1 MQEISAYELIKE
13 KLHAIPNQ
21 RHKGS
26 LFEKIS
32 KQFLQEHDSAN
43 EYESIDLWYDWKLR
57 GKERDK
63 GIDIVIQ
70 TTSKE
75 YIAVQCKFHQNSISY
90 NDISPFLT
98 QLLSGVGEVKFKKGI
113 IISTSNLTSEAIKA
127 IEQIRSTGMGI
138 DIDEITEE
146 DFIYSRIDW
155 EKFDPTKTEDEIP
168 LCDKKRPHPH
178 QTEAIE
184 KTKKYFSDPKN
195 ARGKLIMA
203 CGTGKTYTSL
213 KIMEALDPKITLFLA
228 PSIALLSQTFREYA
242 QEKSEPFYASIVC
255 SDDKT
260 GQSKKNKSK
269 NEDNDDI
276 KFSELPIKAST
287 RLEDILSTYEKAQ
300 KENKRFIIFSTYQSA
315 LRIKEAQEA
324 GLNGIDLI
332 ICDEAHRTVG
342 AMYSTNERDDK
353 NAFMLCHSDENI
365 KATKRLYMTATP
377 KVYSESSKAK
387 AKEKDNVIYS
397 MDDADIFGEEIYTLN
412 FERAIA
418 LDLLTDYKVI
428 ILAVRSENLSG
439 VTNSVNKKISQLE
452 AKGTKLDKKLI
463 NNEFVCKIVGTH
475 KGLAKQDVIALD
487 DENQE
492 DNDLK
497 NKADTFVSQ
506 RAISFCKSIQT
517 SKNIKD
523 SFETIMEC
531 YDEELKKKS
540 FKNLQIN
547 IDHVDGTMNCK
558 ERLDKLENLNQFEP
572 NICKVLSNARC
583 LSEGVDVP
591 ALDSVIF
598 FDGRSAMVDIIQAVG
613 RVMRKAKNKK
623 RGYIILPIA
632 LRESEIKNLDEAVK
646 NTNFQNIWKV
656 LKALRSHDPSLVDEA
671 TFKEKIKIFGSD
683 DASNPDDE
691 GELEKDKTEQSPND
705 PKEAQKT
712 LFDAIF
718 LKDLANAVYNVMP
731 TKLGDRNYWENFA
744 KKTGNIARTLNNR
757 LKELF
762 GKNPEI
768 FDNFLTSLRGNIH
781 QGIKEEEALDMII
794 SHIITKPIFDA
805 IFGDNIQNP
814 IAKALD
820 KMVLKLSDL
829 GLEGETK
836 DLKNLYESVKT
847 EAARAKSQKSQQE
860 LIKNLYNTFFKE
872 AFRKQSEKLGIVYTP
887 IEVVDFILRATNGI
901 LKKHFNTD
909 FNDKNITIFD
919 PFTGTGSFIARLLSK
934 ENDLISDE
942 ALKEKFQKGLFAFD
956 IVLLSYYI
964 ALINITQAA
973 QNRDSSLKNFKNIA
987 LTDSLDYL
995 EEKSDKGVFPLF
1007 EDLKENQEIKTTLAN
1022 QKIQVIIG
1030 NPPYSAGTKSE
1041 NDNNQNL
1048 THPKLEKRVYETYG
1062 KNSTA
1067 KVGKTTRDTLIHS
1080 IRMASDLLKDK
1091 GVLGFV
1097 VNGSFIDSK
1106 SADGFRKCVAK
1117 EFSRLYALNLRGNAR
1132 TSGEERKK
1140 QGDGIFDSGSR
1151 ATVAIIFF
1159 VKDESVQNSAIH
1171 YYEVEDYLKR
1181 EAKLNFLAGFENLES
1196 VPFKEIT
1203 PNDKGDWINQRNDD
1217 FEKLIPLKRDKQ
1229 LKIFDTIF
1237 DLNSMG
1243 VASGRDPWVYNFSQ
1257 KRLMQSV
1264 QNCIDTYNADLKRFN
1279 ERFRE
1284 AFKQRTAKDKG
1295 IKPADRYKHLS
1306 DREITTDKTK
1316 IAWTDGLK
1324 NKLIRNENLPES
1336 GMECVRLALYR
1347 PFNQQWLYWDK
1358 DLIHR
1363 QSRFSKIFP
1372 DKSAR
1377 NVVIN
1382 TGVGNGKD
1390 FSALVSDFIS
1400 DYSLISPNQAYPLYY
1415 YDDLGNR
1422 YNAISGY
1429 ALNLFRRHY
1438 QDNAITEEE
1447 IFYYIYAIFHH
1458 KGYLEKYK
1466 NSLAKEAPR
1475 IALSEDFKELSV
1487 LGKELAELHLN
1498 YESGEMHTS
1507 VECNLLENAGME
1519 GYYDVVKMTKKGDR
1533 IIYND
1538 HITITQIPK
1547 KAFDYVVNGKSAIDW
1562 VIERYS
1568 ITTDKDSLIE
1578 NNPND
1583 YAGGKYVFE
1592 LLCKVI
1598 TLSVKS
1604 VDLIEKISEK
1614 RFE

>member
-1 MQEISAYELIKE
+1 
-13 KLHAIPNQ
+13 
-21 RHKGS
+21 
-26 LFEKIS
+26 
-32 KQFLQEHDSAN
+32 
-43 EYESIDLWYDWKLR
+43 
-57 GKERDK
+57 
-63 GIDIVIQ
+63 
-70 TTSKE
+70 
-75 YIAVQCKFHQNSISY
+75 
-90 NDISPFLT
+90 
-98 QLLSGVGEVKFKKGI
+98 
-113 IISTSNLTSEAIKA
+113 
-127 IEQIRSTGMGI
+127 
-138 DIDEITEE
+138 
-146 DFIYSRIDW
+146 
-155 EKFDPTKTEDEIP
+155 
-168 LCDKKRPHPH
+168 
-178 QTEAIE
+178 
-184 KTKKYFSDPKN
+184 
-195 ARGKLIMA
+195 MA

-242 QEKSEPFYASIVC
+242 QEKSDPFYASIVC
-255 SDDKT
+255 SDDKV
-260 GQSKKNKSK
+260 GKSK

-287 RLEDILSTYEKAQ
+287 RLEDILSVYEKAQ

-324 GLNGIDLI
+324 GLGEIDLI

-353 NAFMLCHSDENI
+353 NTFTLCHSDGNI
-365 KATKRLYMTATP
+365 KAKKRLYMTATP

-387 AKEKDNVIYS
+387 AKESDNIIYS
-397 MDDADIFGEEIYTLN
+397 MDDAQTFGEEIYTLN

-487 DENQE
+487 DENKE

-540 FKNLQIN
+540 FKNLQIE

-558 ERLDKLENLNQFEP
+558 ERLEKLEELNKFEP
-572 NICKVLSNARC
+572 NTCKVLSNARC

-613 RVMRKAKNKK
+613 RVMRKAKRKK

-632 LRESEIKNLDEAVK
+632 LEESEIKNLDEAVK

-656 LKALRSHDPSLVDEA
+656 LKALRSHDSSLVDEA
-671 TFKEKIKIFGSD
+671 TFKEKIKIFGSND
-683 DASNPDDE
+683 ESNPDDE
-691 GELEKDKTEQSPND
+691 EELQKDKTQHQND
-705 PKEAQKT
+705 PKQAQKT
-712 LFDAIF
+712 LFDAI
-718 LKDLANAVYNVMP
+718 LLQDLANAVYNIMP

-781 QGIKEEEALDMII
+781 QSIKEEEALDMIT

-805 IFGDNIQNP
+805 LFGDNIQNP

-820 KMVLKLSDL
+820 KMVQKLATL

-847 EAARAKSQKSQQE
+847 EATHAKSQKSQQE

-909 FNDKNITIFD
+909 FNDQSITIFD

-934 ENDLISDE
+934 ENELISDE
-942 ALKEKFQKGLFAFD
+942 ALKEKFQKNLFAFD

-995 EEKSDKGVFPLF
+995 EEKNDKGVFSLF
-1007 EDLKENQEIKTTLAN
+1007 YDLKENKDIKDTLAGQN
-1022 QKIQVIIG
+1022 IRVIIG
-1030 NPPYSAGTKSE
+1030 NPPYSSGAKSE

-1048 THPKLEKRVYETYG
+1048 SHPKLEKWVTETYG

-1067 KVGKTTRDTLIHS
+1067 KVGKPHETRS
-1080 IRMASDLLKDK
+1080 
-1091 GVLGFV
+1091 
-1097 VNGSFIDSK
+1097 
-1106 SADGFRKCVAK
+1106 
-1117 EFSRLYALNLRGNAR
+1117 
-1132 TSGEERKK
+1132 
-1140 QGDGIFDSGSR
+1140 
-1151 ATVAIIFF
+1151 
-1159 VKDESVQNSAIH
+1159 
-1171 YYEVEDYLKR
+1171 
-1181 EAKLNFLAGFENLES
+1181 
-1196 VPFKEIT
+1196 
-1203 PNDKGDWINQRNDD
+1203 
-1217 FEKLIPLKRDKQ
+1217 
-1229 LKIFDTIF
+1229 
-1237 DLNSMG
+1237 
-1243 VASGRDPWVYNFSQ
+1243 FSQ
-1257 KRLMQSV
+1257 
-1264 QNCIDTYNADLKRFN
+1264 Y
-1279 ERFRE
+1279 
-1284 AFKQRTAKDKG
+1284 
-1295 IKPADRYKHLS
+1295 
-1306 DREITTDKTK
+1306 
-1316 IAWTDGLK
+1316 AW
-1324 NKLIRNENLPES
+1324 R
-1336 GMECVRLALYR
+1336 
-1347 PFNQQWLYWDK
+1347 
-1358 DLIHR
+1358 
-1363 QSRFSKIFP
+1363 
-1372 DKSAR
+1372 
-1377 NVVIN
+1377 
-1382 TGVGNGKD
+1382 
-1390 FSALVSDFIS
+1390 
-1400 DYSLISPNQAYPLYY
+1400 
-1415 YDDLGNR
+1415 
-1422 YNAISGY
+1422 
-1429 ALNLFRRHY
+1429 
-1438 QDNAITEEE
+1438 
-1447 IFYYIYAIFHH
+1447 AIF
-1458 KGYLEKYK
+1458 
-1466 NSLAKEAPR
+1466 
-1475 IALSEDFKELSV
+1475 
-1487 LGKELAELHLN
+1487 
-1498 YESGEMHTS
+1498 
-1507 VECNLLENAGME
+1507 
-1519 GYYDVVKMTKKGDR
+1519 
-1533 IIYND
+1533 
-1538 HITITQIPK
+1538 
-1547 KAFDYVVNGKSAIDW
+1547 
-1562 VIERYS
+1562 
-1568 ITTDKDSLIE
+1568 
-1578 NNPND
+1578 
-1583 YAGGKYVFE
+1583 
-1592 LLCKVI
+1592 
-1598 TLSVKS
+1598 
-1604 VDLIEKISEK
+1604 
-1614 RFE
+1614 

>member
-1 MQEISAYELIKE
+1 
-13 KLHAIPNQ
+13 
-21 RHKGS
+21 
-26 LFEKIS
+26 
-32 KQFLQEHDSAN
+32 
-43 EYESIDLWYDWKLR
+43 
-57 GKERDK
+57 
-63 GIDIVIQ
+63 
-70 TTSKE
+70 
-75 YIAVQCKFHQNSISY
+75 
-90 NDISPFLT
+90 
-98 QLLSGVGEVKFKKGI
+98 
-113 IISTSNLTSEAIKA
+113 
-127 IEQIRSTGMGI
+127 
-138 DIDEITEE
+138 
-146 DFIYSRIDW
+146 
-155 EKFDPTKTEDEIP
+155 
-168 LCDKKRPHPH
+168 
-178 QTEAIE
+178 
-184 KTKKYFSDPKN
+184 
-195 ARGKLIMA
+195 
-203 CGTGKTYTSL
+203 
-213 KIMEALDPKITLFLA
+213 
-228 PSIALLSQTFREYA
+228 
-242 QEKSEPFYASIVC
+242 
-255 SDDKT
+255 
-260 GQSKKNKSK
+260 
-269 NEDNDDI
+269 
-276 KFSELPIKAST
+276 
-287 RLEDILSTYEKAQ
+287 
-300 KENKRFIIFSTYQSA
+300 
-315 LRIKEAQEA
+315 
-324 GLNGIDLI
+324 
-332 ICDEAHRTVG
+332 
-342 AMYSTNERDDK
+342 
-353 NAFMLCHSDENI
+353 
-365 KATKRLYMTATP
+365 MTATP

-387 AKEKDNVIYS
+387 AKESDNIIYS
-397 MDDADIFGEEIYTLN
+397 MDDAEVFGEEIYTLN

-475 KGLAKQDVIALD
+475 KGLAQQDLIALD
-487 DENQE
+487 DENKK

-497 NKADTFVSQ
+497 SQKDTFVSQ

-517 SKNIKD
+517 SKNINN
-523 SFETIMEC
+523 SFKTIMEC

-540 FKNLQIN
+540 FKNLEIS
-547 IDHVDGTMNCK
+547 IDHIDGTMNCK
-558 ERLDKLENLNQFEP
+558 ERLEKLENLNQFEP
-572 NICKVLSNARC
+572 NTCKVLSNARC

-598 FDGRSAMVDIIQAVG
+598 FDGKSAMVDIIQAVG

-632 LRESEIKNLDEAVK
+632 LAESEIKNLDEAVK

-656 LKALRSHDPSLVDEA
+656 LKALRSHDSSLVDEA
-671 TFKEKIKIFGSD
+671 TFKEKIKIFGSND
-683 DASNPDDE
+683 ESNTDDDE
-691 GELEKDKTEQSPND
+691 ELKKDKTEQAQND

-712 LFDAIF
+712 LFDAI
-718 LKDLANAVYNVMP
+718 LLQDLANAVYNVMP

-762 GKNPEI
+762 GKNHEI
-768 FDNFLTSLRGNIH
+768 FDNFLTSLRDNIH
-781 QGIKEEEALDMII
+781 QGIKNEEALDMLV

-805 IFGDNIQNP
+805 LFGDNIKNP

-847 EAARAKSQKSQQE
+847 EAVHAKSPKSQQE

-934 ENDLISDE
+934 ENALISDE
-942 ALKEKFQKGLFAFD
+942 ALKEKFQKNLFAFD

-995 EEKSDKGVFPLF
+995 EEKSVKGVFPFF
-1007 EDLKENQEIKTTLAN
+1007 EDLKENQEIKTTLAD

-1030 NPPYSAGTKSE
+1030 NPPYSSGAKSE

-1048 THPKLEKRVYETYG
+1048 SHPKLEKLVYEKYG

-1067 KVGKTTRDTLIHS
+1067 KAGVTTRDTLIQS
-1080 IRMASDLLKDK
+1080 IRMASDLLNDK

-1097 VNGSFIDSK
+1097 VNGSFIDNK
-1106 SADGFRKCVAK
+1106 SSDGFRKCVAQ
-1117 EFSRLYALNLRGNAR
+1117 EFSHLYVLNLRGNQR
-1132 TSGEERKK
+1132 TSGEVSRKEGGK
-1140 QGDGIFDSGSR
+1140 IFDSGSR

-1159 VKDESVQNSAIH
+1159 VKDESAPNNTIF
-1171 YYEVEDYLKR
+1171 YYEVDDYLKR
-1181 EAKLNFLAGFENLES
+1181 EAKLNLLANFENLDF

-1217 FEKLIPLKRDKQ
+1217 FGKLIPLKRDKK
-1229 LKIFDTIF
+1229 LKNDSIF
-1237 DLNSMG
+1237 DLNSNG
-1243 VASGRDPWVYNFSQ
+1243 VVSGRDPWVYNFSPNAL
-1257 KRLMQSV
+1257 KQSV

-1284 AFKQRTAKDKG
+1284 AFKQRTKGVKSDKL
-1295 IKPADRYKHLS
+1295 YKHLN

-1316 IAWTDGLK
+1316 IAWTRSLK
-1324 NKLIRNENLPES
+1324 QGFIKNTNLPTSSE
-1336 GMECVRLALYR
+1336 ERVRLALYR
-1347 PFNQQWLYWDK
+1347 PFNKQWLYFDK
-1358 DLIHR
+1358 NLNEE
-1363 QSRFSKIFP
+1363 QCQFSKIFP
-1372 DKSAR
+1372 DKSAN

-1382 TGVGNGKD
+1382 TSSMASRN
-1390 FSALVSDFIS
+1390 FSC
-1400 DYSLISPNQAYPLYY
+1400 LIANEITDVQTMANTQAYPLYY

-1438 QDNAITEEE
+1438 KDNAITEEE

-1466 NSLAKEAPR
+1466 NSLTKEVPR
-1475 IALSEDFKELSV
+1475 IALSEDFKELST

-1498 YESGEMHTS
+1498 YESGEMHAS
-1507 VECNLLENAGME
+1507 VQYNLLENAKIE
-1519 GYYDVVKMTKKGDR
+1519 GYYDVVKMTKKGDC
-1533 IIYND
+1533 ILYNH
-1538 HITITQIPK
+1538 HITITKIPQ

-1562 VIERYS
+1562 VIERYQK
-1568 ITTDKDSLIE
+1568 TKDKDSLIE

-1592 LLCKVI
+1592 LLCRVI
-1598 TLSVKS
+1598 KLSEKS
-1604 VDLIEKISEK
+1604 VDLIEKISKK

>member
-1 MQEISAYELIKE
+1 MQEISAYELIKQ
-13 KLHAIPNQ
+13 KLHAIPNL

-98 QLLSGVGEVKFKKGI
+98 QLQSGVGEVRFKKGI

-155 EKFDPTKTEDEIP
+155 EKFDPTKIEDEIP
-168 LCDKKRPHPH
+168 LCDKKRPRPH
-178 QTEAIE
+178 QTEAINA
-184 KTKKYFSDPKN
+184 TKEYFSDPKN

-213 KIMEALDPKITLFLA
+213 KIMEILEPKITLFLA

-260 GQSKKNKSK
+260 GQSK

-276 KFSELPIKAST
+276 KFSELPLKPST
-287 RLEDILSTYEKAQ
+287 RLEDILSVYEKAQ

-342 AMYSTNERDDK
+342 AMYSSNEMDDK
-353 NAFMLCHSDENI
+353 NAFTLCHSDENI

-387 AKEKDNVIYS
+387 AKESDNVIYS
-397 MDDADIFGEEIYTLN
+397 MDDAEVFGEEIYTLN

-428 ILAVRSENLSG
+428 ILAVRKENLSG
-439 VTNSVNKKISQLE
+439 VTNSVNKKISQLKAE
-452 AKGTKLDKKLI
+452 GTKLDKKLI

-475 KGLAKQDVIALD
+475 KGLAKQDLIVLD
-487 DENQE
+487 EENKE
-492 DNDLK
+492 DHNLQHQY
-497 NKADTFVSQ
+497 DTAPSQ

-540 FKNLQIN
+540 FKNLQIT

-558 ERLDKLENLNQFEP
+558 ERLEKLENLNQFQP
-572 NICKVLSNARC
+572 NTCKVLSNARC

-598 FDGRSAMVDIIQAVG
+598 FDGKSAMVDIIQAVG

-632 LRESEIKNLDEAVK
+632 LEESEIKNLDEAVN
-646 NTNFQNIWKV
+646 NTNFKNIWKV
-656 LKALRSHDPSLVDEA
+656 IKALRSHDSSLVDEA

-683 DASNPDDE
+683 DGKKQNDE
-691 GELEKDKTEQSPND
+691 
-705 PKEAQKT
+705 KT
-712 LFDAIF
+712 LFDAI
-718 LKDLANAVYNVMP
+718 LLQDLANAVYNVMP
-731 TKLGDRNYWENFA
+731 TKLGDRNYWENFT
-744 KKTGNIARTLNNR
+744 KKTGNIARTLNER
-757 LKELF
+757 LKNIFE
-762 GKNPEI
+762 KNPE
-768 FDNFLTSLRGNIH
+768 FFHGFLTSLRENIH
-781 QGIKEEEALDMII
+781 QNIKEEEALDMIT

-805 IFGDNIQNP
+805 LFGDSIKNP

-820 KMVLKLSDL
+820 KMVLKLSSL

-872 AFRKQSEKLGIVYTP
+872 AFKKQSEKLGIVYTP

-909 FNDKNITIFD
+909 FNDQSITIFD

-934 ENDLISDE
+934 ENALISDE
-942 ALKEKFQKGLFAFD
+942 ALKEKFQKNLFAFD

-987 LTDSLDYL
+987 FTDSLDIY
-995 EEKSDKGVFPLF
+995 EEKNDKGVFSLF
-1007 EDLKENQEIKTTLAN
+1007 EDLKENKDIKDTLTGQN
-1022 QKIQVIIG
+1022 IRVIIG
-1030 NPPYSAGTKSE
+1030 NPPYSSRAKSE

-1048 THPKLEKRVYETYG
+1048 KHPKLEKRVYEAYG
-1062 KNSTA
+1062 KNSTSRS
-1067 KVGKTTRDTLIHS
+1067 VGQTTRDTLIQS
-1080 IRMASDLLKDK
+1080 IRMASDVVKDK
-1091 GVLGFV
+1091 GVVGFV
-1097 VNGSFIDSK
+1097 MNGSFIDSK
-1106 SADGFRKCVAK
+1106 SADGFRKCVAQ
-1117 EFSRLYALNLRGNAR
+1117 EFSRLYVLNLRGNQR
-1132 TSGEERKK
+1132 TSGEVSKK
-1140 QGDGIFDSGSR
+1140 EGGKIFDSGSR

-1159 VKDESVQNSAIH
+1159 VKDSSAPDNTIF

-1181 EAKLNFLAGFENLES
+1181 EAKLNLLANFENLES

-1203 PNDKGDWINQRNDD
+1203 PNNKGDWINQRNDD
-1217 FEKLIPLKRDKQ
+1217 FEKFIPLKRDKTLQ
-1229 LKIFDTIF
+1229 NDSIF
-1237 DLNSMG
+1237 DLNSNG
-1243 VASGRDPWVYNFSQ
+1243 VVSGRDPWVYNFSP
-1257 KRLMQSV
+1257 KILTQSV
-1264 QNCIDTYNADLKRFN
+1264 QKCIDTYNADLKRFN
-1279 ERFRE
+1279 EVFRE
-1284 AFKQRTAKDKG
+1284 AFKQRIKG
-1295 IKPADRYKHLS
+1295 VKSGDLYKHLN
-1306 DREITTDKTK
+1306 DKEITTDKTK
-1316 IAWTDGLK
+1316 IAWVQNLK
-1324 NKLIRNENLPES
+1324 TQLIKGKKLDDFSQEKIS
-1336 GMECVRLALYR
+1336 VSLYR
-1347 PFNQQWLYWDK
+1347 PFNKQYFYYERELSWSFCLMK
-1358 DLIHR
+1358 
-1363 QSRFSKIFP
+1363 KIFP
-1372 DKSAR
+1372 DKGAR

-1382 TGVGNGKD
+1382 TGVGKA
-1390 FSALVSDFIS
+1390 FSALIS
-1400 DYSLISPNQAYPLYY
+1400 SEIPCYDLLFHNQAYPLYY
-1415 YDDLGNR
+1415 YDELGNR
-1422 YNAISGY
+1422 SYAISGY

-1438 QDNAITEEE
+1438 KDNSIVEEE

-1475 IALSEDFKELSV
+1475 IALSEDFKELSI
-1487 LGKELAELHLN
+1487 LGKELAKLHLN

-1507 VECNLLENAGME
+1507 VKHNLLENAGME
-1519 GYYDVVKMTKKGDR
+1519 GYYDVVQMKKDKKGDC
-1533 IIYND
+1533 IIYNQN
-1538 HITITQIPK
+1538 ITITQIPK

-1568 ITTDKDSLIE
+1568 ITKDKDSLIE
-1578 NNPND
+1578 NNPNH
-1583 YAGGKYVFE
+1583 YAGGKYIFE
-1592 LLCKVI
+1592 LLCRVI
-1598 TLSVKS
+1598 KLSEKS
-1604 VDLIEKISEK
+1604 VDLIEKISMK

>member
-1 MQEISAYELIKE
+1 MQEISAYKFIKE
-13 KLHAIPNQ
+13 KLQAIPNQ

-26 LFEKIS
+26 LFEKLY
-32 KQFLQEHDSAN
+32 KHFLLEHDSAN
-43 EYESIDLWYDWKLR
+43 EYESIDLWSDWELR
-57 GKERDK
+57 NNEGDR

-70 TTSKE
+70 TASKE

-90 NDISPFLT
+90 PDIATFLHK
-98 QLLSGVGEVKFKKGI
+98 LHSGVGEVKFKKGI
-113 IISTSNLTSEAIKA
+113 IISTSNLTSTALKE
-127 IEQIRSTGMGI
+127 IEQTRSAGKDI
-138 DIDEITEE
+138 DIISEE

-168 LCDKKRPHPH
+168 LCDKKKPRPH
-178 QTEAIE
+178 QTEAINA
-184 KTKKYFSDPKN
+184 TKEYFSNPKN

-255 SDDKT
+255 SDDKV
-260 GQSKKNKSK
+260 GKSK

-276 KFSELPIKAST
+276 KFSELPIKPST
-287 RLEDILSTYEKAQ
+287 SLKDILSVYEQAQ

-315 LRIKEAQEA
+315 LRIKEAQEV
-324 GLNGIDLI
+324 GLGEIDLV

-342 AMYSTNERDDK
+342 AMYSSNERDDK
-353 NAFMLCHSDENI
+353 NAFTLCHSDENI
-365 KATKRLYMTATP
+365 KAKKRLYMTATP

-387 AKEKDNVIYS
+387 AKESDNAIYS
-397 MDDADIFGEEIYTLN
+397 MDDESIFGEEIYTLN

-418 LDLLTDYKVI
+418 LDLLTDYKVM
-428 ILAVRSENLSG
+428 ILAVRKENLSG
-439 VTNSVNKKISQLE
+439 VTNSVNKKISRLQAE
-452 AKGTKLDKKLI
+452 GTKLDKKLI
-463 NNEFVCKIVGTH
+463 NNEFVCKIIGTH
-475 KGLAKQDVIALD
+475 KGLAKQDIIALD
-487 DENQE
+487 DENKE
-492 DNDLK
+492 DHNLQ
-497 NKADTFVSQ
+497 NKKDTTPSQ
-506 RAISFCKSIQT
+506 RAINFCKSIDM

-540 FKNLQIN
+540 FKNLLIK

-558 ERLDKLENLNQFEP
+558 DRLEKLEELNQFQP
-572 NICKVLSNARC
+572 NTCKVLSNARC

-591 ALDSVIF
+591 ALDSIVF
-598 FDGRSAMVDIIQAVG
+598 FDGKSAMVDIIQAVG
-613 RVMRKAKNKK
+613 RVMRKSKRKK

-632 LRESEIKNLDEAVK
+632 LEESEIKNLDEAVN
-646 NTNFQNIWKV
+646 NTNFKNIWKV

-683 DASNPDDE
+683 DSNNQSDE
-691 GELEKDKTEQSPND
+691 EPQKDKTEQAQND
-705 PKEAQKT
+705 PKQAQKT
-712 LFDAIF
+712 LFDAI
-718 LKDLANAVYNVMP
+718 LLQNLADAVYNVMP

-757 LKELF
+757 LKDIF

-768 FDNFLTSLRGNIH
+768 FHGFLDSLRNNVH
-781 QGIKEEEALDMII
+781 KNIKEYEALDMIT
-794 SHIITKPIFDA
+794 SHIITKPVFDA

-814 IAKALD
+814 VAKALD
-820 KMVLKLSDL
+820 KMVEKLSSL

-847 EAARAKSQKSQQE
+847 EATRAKSQKSQQE

-872 AFRKQSEKLGIVYTP
+872 AFKKQSEKLGIVYTP

-934 ENDLISDE
+934 ENNLISDE
-942 ALKEKFQKGLFAFD
+942 ALKEKFDKNLFAFD
-956 IVLLSYYI
+956 IVLLAYYI
-964 ALINITQAA
+964 ASINITQAA
-973 QNRDSSLKNFKNIA
+973 QNRDGSLKTFKNIA
-987 LTDSLDYL
+987 LTDSLDIY
-995 EEKSDKGVFPLF
+995 EEKNDKGVFKFF
-1007 EDLKENQEIKTTLAN
+1007 EDLKENKEIKDTLAEQN
-1022 QKIQVIIG
+1022 IRVIIG
-1030 NPPYSAGTKSE
+1030 NPPYSAGAKSE

-1048 THPKLEKRVYETYG
+1048 LHPKLEKWVYETYG
-1062 KNSTA
+1062 KNSSSRA
-1067 KVGKTTRDTLIHS
+1067 SGKATRDTLIQS

-1091 GVLGFV
+1091 GVVGFV

-1106 SADGFRKCVAK
+1106 STDGFRKCVAQD
-1117 EFSRLYALNLRGNAR
+1117 FAHLYVLNLRGNAR

-1140 QGDGIFDSGSR
+1140 EGDGIFDSGSR
-1151 ATVAIIFF
+1151 ATVAIVFF
-1159 VKDESVQNSAIH
+1159 VKDKSVQNSTIH

-1181 EAKLNFLAGFENLES
+1181 EAKLHLLANFENLDF

-1217 FEKLIPLKRDKQ
+1217 FEKLIPLKRDKK

-1237 DLNSMG
+1237 DINSMG
-1243 VASGRDPWVYNFSQ
+1243 VVSGRDSWVYNFSQ
-1257 KRLMQSV
+1257 KILTQSV
-1264 QNCIDTYNADLKRFN
+1264 QTCIETYNADLKRFN
-1279 ERFRE
+1279 EVFRE
-1284 AFKQRTAKDKG
+1284 AFKQRTKG
-1295 IKPADRYKHLS
+1295 VKKADLYKHLN

-1316 IAWTDGLK
+1316 IAWVRNLK
-1324 NKLIRNENLPES
+1324 MQLIKGKKLDDFSQEKIS
-1336 GMECVRLALYR
+1336 VSLYR
-1347 PFNQQWLYWDK
+1347 PFNKQYFYYERELSWSFYLMK
-1358 DLIHR
+1358 
-1363 QSRFSKIFP
+1363 KIFP
-1372 DKSAR
+1372 DKDAQ

-1382 TGVGNGKD
+1382 TTIRN
-1390 FSALVSDFIS
+1390 FSALVSDAIPDTHFIG
-1400 DYSLISPNQAYPLYY
+1400 DANAYPLYY

-1422 YNAISGY
+1422 HCAISGY

-1438 QDNAITEEE
+1438 KDNTITEEE
-1447 IFYYIYAIFHH
+1447 IFYYIYAILHH

-1475 IALSEDFKELSV
+1475 IALSEDFKELSI
-1487 LGKELAELHLN
+1487 LGKELAQLHLN
-1498 YESGEMHTS
+1498 YEKGEMHASIQRAT
-1507 VECNLLENAGME
+1507 LMNAE
-1519 GYYDVVKMTKKGDR
+1519 EKGYYDVEKMIKEMKKGECR
-1533 IIYND
+1533 IIYNKN
-1538 HITITQIPK
+1538 ITITKIPK
-1547 KAFDYVVNGKSAIDW
+1547 KAFEYVVNGKSAIDW
-1562 VIERYS
+1562 VIECYQK
-1568 ITTDKDSLIE
+1568 TTDKNSLIE

-1592 LLCKVI
+1592 LLCRVI

>member
-1 MQEISAYELIKE
+1 MQEISAYKLIKE
-13 KLHAIPNQ
+13 KLHAIPNL

-43 EYESIDLWYDWKLR
+43 EYESIDLWSDWKLR

-63 GIDIVIQ
+63 GIDIVI
-70 TTSKE
+70 TTSNKE
-75 YIAVQCKFHQNSISY
+75 CIAVQCKFHQNSVSY

-98 QLLSGVGEVKFKKGI
+98 QLLSGVGEIRFKKGI

-155 EKFDPTKTEDEIP
+155 EKFDPTKTEDELP
-168 LCDKKRPHPH
+168 LCDKKRPRPH

-184 KTKKYFSDPKN
+184 KTKEYFSDPKN

-213 KIMEALDPKITLFLA
+213 KIMEALEPKITLFLV
-228 PSIALLSQTFREYA
+228 PSIALLSQTFREYV
-242 QEKSEPFYASIVC
+242 QEKSDPFYASIVC
-255 SDDKT
+255 SDDKV
-260 GQSKKNKSK
+260 GKGKKNK
-269 NEDNDDI
+269 NDDDTDDI
-276 KFSELPIKAST
+276 NFSELPLKPST
-287 RLEDILSTYEKAQ
+287 RLEDILSVHQKAQ

-315 LRIKEAQEA
+315 LRIQEAQEV
-324 GLNGIDLI
+324 GLGGIDLI

-342 AMYSTNERDDK
+342 ALYSSNERDDK
-353 NAFMLCHSDENI
+353 NAFTLCHSDEHI
-365 KATKRLYMTATP
+365 KAKKRLYMTATP

-387 AKEKDNVIYS
+387 AKESDNVIYS
-397 MDDADIFGEEIYTLN
+397 MDDADTFGEEIYTLN

-439 VTNSVNKKISQLE
+439 VTNSVNKKISQLK

-487 DENQE
+487 DENKE
-492 DNDLK
+492 DNDLQ

-506 RAISFCKSIQT
+506 RAISFCKSIQM

-547 IDHVDGTMNCK
+547 IDHIDGTMNCK

-572 NICKVLSNARC
+572 NTCKVLSNARC
-583 LSEGVDVP
+583 LSEGVDIP

-598 FDGRSAMVDIIQAVG
+598 FDGKSAMVDIIQAVG

-632 LRESEIKNLDEAVK
+632 LEEHEIQNLDEAVN
-646 NTNFQNIWKV
+646 NTNFKNIWKV
-656 LKALRSHDPSLVDEA
+656 IKALRSHDPSLVDEA

-683 DASNPDDE
+683 DTSNLDDE
-691 GELEKDKTEQSPND
+691 EELKKDKTEQSD

-712 LFDAIF
+712 LFDAI
-718 LKDLANAVYNVMP
+718 LLQDLANAVYNVMP
-731 TKLGDRNYWENFA
+731 TKLGDKNYWENFA

-757 LKELF
+757 LKIIFE
-762 GKNPEI
+762 KNPEI
-768 FDNFLTSLRGNIH
+768 FDNFLTSLRENIH
-781 QGIKEEEALDMII
+781 QNIKEEEALDMIT
-794 SHIITKPIFDA
+794 SHVITKPIFDA
-805 IFGDNIQNP
+805 IFGDNIKNP

-820 KMVLKLSDL
+820 KMVEKLSTL

-942 ALKEKFQKGLFAFD
+942 ALKEKFQKNLFAFD

-995 EEKSDKGVFPLF
+995 EEKSAKGVIPGF
-1007 EDLKENQEIKTTLAN
+1007 EDLKENQEIKTTMEKQN
-1022 QKIQVIIG
+1022 IRVIIG
-1030 NPPYSAGTKSE
+1030 NPPYSAGQKSQ

-1048 THPKLEKRVYETYG
+1048 SHPKLEKRVCEKYG

-1067 KVGKTTRDTLIHS
+1067 KVGATTRDTLIQS
-1080 IRMASDLLKDK
+1080 MRMASDLLKDK
-1091 GVLGFV
+1091 GVVGFV

-1117 EFSRLYALNLRGNAR
+1117 EFSHLYALNLRGNQR
-1132 TSGEERKK
+1132 TSGEVSKK
-1140 QGDGIFDSGSR
+1140 EGGKIFDSGSR

-1159 VKDESVQNSAIH
+1159 VKDKSVPNNTIF

-1181 EAKLNFLAGFENLES
+1181 EAKLHLLAGFENLES
-1196 VPFKEIT
+1196 VPFSTIT

-1217 FEKLIPLKRDKQ
+1217 FEKLIPLKRDKKFQ
-1229 LKIFDTIF
+1229 NPSIFDI
-1237 DLNSMG
+1237 NSGG
-1243 VASGRDPWVYNFSQ
+1243 VVSGRDPWVYNFSQ
-1257 KRLMQSV
+1257 NALMQSV

-1284 AFKQRTAKDKG
+1284 AFKQRTKG
-1295 IKPADRYKHLS
+1295 IKPADRYKHLNS
-1306 DREITTDKTK
+1306 QEITTDKTK

-1324 NKLIRNENLPES
+1324 NKLIRNEILPASNEER
-1336 GMECVRLALYR
+1336 MRLSLYR
-1347 PFNQQWLYWDK
+1347 PFNKQWLYWDK
-1358 DLIHR
+1358 NLINR
-1363 QSRFSKIFP
+1363 QGRFSKIFP
-1372 DKSAR
+1372 DKSAH

-1382 TGVGNGKD
+1382 TGMGKA
-1390 FSALVSDFIS
+1390 FSALIS
-1400 DYSLISPNQAYPLYY
+1400 SEIPCCDLLCHNQAYPLYY

-1429 ALNLFRRHY
+1429 ALNLFRKHY
-1438 QDNAITEEE
+1438 GDNLIAEEE

-1498 YESGEMHTS
+1498 YESGEMHKS
-1507 VECNLLENAGME
+1507 VKHNLLESAEVE
-1519 GYYDVVKMTKKGDR
+1519 GYYDVAQMKKDKKGDR
-1533 IIYND
+1533 ILYNQNIA
-1538 HITITQIPK
+1538 ITKIPQ
-1547 KAFDYVVNGKSAIDW
+1547 KAFDYVINGKSAIDW

-1568 ITTDKDSLIE
+1568 ITKDKESLIE
-1578 NNPND
+1578 NNPNH

-1592 LLCKVI
+1592 LLCRVI
-1598 TLSVKS
+1598 KLSEKS

>member
-90 NDISPFLT
+90 NDISTFLT

-168 LCDKKRPHPH
+168 LCDKKRPRPH

-184 KTKKYFSDPKN
+184 KTKEYFSDPKN

-276 KFSELPIKAST
+276 KFSELPLKPST

-353 NAFMLCHSDENI
+353 NAFTLCHSDENI

-377 KVYSESSKAK
+377 KVYSENSKAK

-397 MDDADIFGEEIYTLN
+397 MDDAQTFGEEIYTLN

-487 DENQE
+487 DENKE

-558 ERLDKLENLNQFEP
+558 ERLDKLENLNAFEP
-572 NICKVLSNARC
+572 NTCKVLSNARC

-656 LKALRSHDPSLVDEA
+656 LKALRSHDSSLVDEA

-691 GELEKDKTEQSPND
+691 GELQKDKTEQSPND
-705 PKEAQKT
+705 PKQAQKT
-712 LFDAIF
+712 LFDAI
-718 LKDLANAVYNVMP
+718 LLQDLANAVYNIMP

-744 KKTGNIARTLNNR
+744 KKTGNIARTLNER

-781 QGIKEEEALDMII
+781 QNIKEEEALDMII

-934 ENDLISDE
+934 ENNLISDE
-942 ALKEKFQKGLFAFD
+942 ALKEKFQNHLFAFD

-995 EEKSDKGVFPLF
+995 EEKNDKGAFPLF
-1007 EDLKENQEIKTTLAN
+1007 EDLKENKEIKTTLAD

-1030 NPPYSAGTKSE
+1030 NPPYSSGAKSE

-1067 KVGKTTRDTLIHS
+1067 QNKNSTRDTLIHS

-1106 SADGFRKCVAK
+1106 SADGFRKRVAK
-1117 EFSRLYALNLRGNAR
+1117 DFSHLYALNLRGNQR
-1132 TSGEERKK
+1132 TSGEVSRKEGGK
-1140 QGDGIFDSGSR
+1140 IFDSGSR
-1151 ATVAIIFF
+1151 ATVAVIFF
-1159 VKDESVQNSAIH
+1159 VKDTDAPNHTIF
-1171 YYEVEDYLKR
+1171 YYEVEDYLTR
-1181 EAKLNFLAGFENLES
+1181 EAKLNSLAGFENLDS

-1217 FEKLIPLKRDKQ
+1217 FETLIPLKRNKK

-1237 DLNSMG
+1237 DLNSGG
-1243 VASGRDPWVYNFSQ
+1243 VVSGRDPWVYNFSPNA
-1257 KRLMQSV
+1257 LMQSV

-1284 AFKQRTAKDKG
+1284 AFKQRTQGVKK
-1295 IKPADRYKHLS
+1295 ADLYKHLN

-1316 IAWTDGLK
+1316 IAWTRSLKQGFIK
-1324 NKLIRNENLPES
+1324 NKNLQAS
-1336 GMECVRLALYR
+1336 SMERVRLALYR
-1347 PFNQQWLYWDK
+1347 PFNKQWLYWDK
-1358 DLIHR
+1358 NLNEN
-1363 QSRFSKIFP
+1363 QCRFSKIFP

-1382 TGVGNGKD
+1382 TTTRN
-1390 FSALVSDFIS
+1390 FC
-1400 DYSLISPNQAYPLYY
+1400 SLIGDAIPDTHFIGDANAYPLYY

-1438 QDNAITEEE
+1438 KDNAIVEEE

-1466 NSLAKEAPR
+1466 NSLTKEAPR

-1498 YESGEMHTS
+1498 YESGEMHES
-1507 VECNLLENAGME
+1507 VKHNLLENAGME

-1533 IIYND
+1533 IIYNN

-1547 KAFDYVVNGKSAIDW
+1547 KAFDYVINGKSAIDW

-1578 NNPND
+1578 NNPNH

-1592 LLCKVI
+1592 LLCRVI
-1598 TLSVKS
+1598 KLSEKS
-1604 VDLIEKISEK
+1604 VDLIEKISKK

>member
-1 MQEISAYELIKE
+1 M
-13 KLHAIPNQ
+13 
-21 RHKGS
+21 
-26 LFEKIS
+26 
-32 KQFLQEHDSAN
+32 
-43 EYESIDLWYDWKLR
+43 
-57 GKERDK
+57 
-63 GIDIVIQ
+63 
-70 TTSKE
+70 
-75 YIAVQCKFHQNSISY
+75 
-90 NDISPFLT
+90 
-98 QLLSGVGEVKFKKGI
+98 
-113 IISTSNLTSEAIKA
+113 
-127 IEQIRSTGMGI
+127 
-138 DIDEITEE
+138 
-146 DFIYSRIDW
+146 
-155 EKFDPTKTEDEIP
+155 
-168 LCDKKRPHPH
+168 
-178 QTEAIE
+178 
-184 KTKKYFSDPKN
+184 
-195 ARGKLIMA
+195 
-203 CGTGKTYTSL
+203 
-213 KIMEALDPKITLFLA
+213 
-228 PSIALLSQTFREYA
+228 
-242 QEKSEPFYASIVC
+242 
-255 SDDKT
+255 
-260 GQSKKNKSK
+260 
-269 NEDNDDI
+269 
-276 KFSELPIKAST
+276 
-287 RLEDILSTYEKAQ
+287 
-300 KENKRFIIFSTYQSA
+300 
-315 LRIKEAQEA
+315 
-324 GLNGIDLI
+324 
-332 ICDEAHRTVG
+332 
-342 AMYSTNERDDK
+342 
-353 NAFMLCHSDENI
+353 
-365 KATKRLYMTATP
+365 
-377 KVYSESSKAK
+377 
-387 AKEKDNVIYS
+387 
-397 MDDADIFGEEIYTLN
+397 LN
-412 FERAIA
+412 FEKAIA

-439 VTNSVNKKISQLE
+439 VTNSVNKKISQLKAE
-452 AKGTKLDKKLI
+452 GTKLDKKLI

-475 KGLAKQDVIALD
+475 KGLAKQDLIALD
-487 DENQE
+487 DENKE

-506 RAISFCKSIQT
+506 RAINFCKSIQT

-540 FKNLQIN
+540 FKNLKIS

-558 ERLDKLENLNQFEP
+558 ERLEKLENLNQFEP

-591 ALDSVIF
+591 ALDSIVF
-598 FDGRSAMVDIIQAVG
+598 FDGKSAMVDIIQAVG
-613 RVMRKAKNKK
+613 RVMRKAKRKK

-632 LRESEIKNLDEAVK
+632 LEESEIKNLNEAVN
-646 NTNFQNIWKV
+646 NTNFKNIWKV
-656 LKALRSHDPSLVDEA
+656 LKALRSHDSSLVDEA
-671 TFKEKIKIFGSD
+671 TFKEKIKIFGSN

-691 GELEKDKTEQSPND
+691 EELKKDKTEQSD

-718 LKDLANAVYNVMP
+718 LQDLADAVYNVMP

-744 KKTGNIARTLNNR
+744 KKTGNIARTLNER

-781 QGIKEEEALDMII
+781 QNIKEDEALDMII

-847 EAARAKSQKSQQE
+847 EAARTKSQKSQQE

-872 AFRKQSEKLGIVYTP
+872 AFKKQSEKLGIVYTP

-934 ENDLISDE
+934 ENALISDE
-942 ALKEKFQKGLFAFD
+942 ALKEKFQKNLFAFD

-987 LTDSLDYL
+987 LTDSLDIY
-995 EEKSDKGVFPLF
+995 EDKNDKGVFPGF
-1007 EDLKENQEIKTTLAN
+1007 EDLKENQEIKTTLAGQN
-1022 QKIQVIIG
+1022 IRVIIG
-1030 NPPYSAGTKSE
+1030 NPPYSAGAKSE

-1048 THPKLEKRVYETYG
+1048 IHKKLEKLVNETYG

-1067 KVGKTTRDTLIHS
+1067 KVGKTTRDTLIQS

-1117 EFSRLYALNLRGNAR
+1117 EFSHLYVLNLRGNQR
-1132 TSGEERKK
+1132 TSGEVSRKEGGK
-1140 QGDGIFDSGSR
+1140 IFDSGSR

-1159 VKDESVQNSAIH
+1159 VKDKSVQNSAIH

-1181 EAKLNFLAGFENLES
+1181 EAKLNLLANFENLDL

-1203 PNDKGDWINQRNDD
+1203 PNDKGDWINQRNDG
-1217 FEKLIPLKRDKQ
+1217 FEKLIPLKRDKT

-1237 DLNSMG
+1237 DLNSNG
-1243 VASGRDPWVYNFSQ
+1243 VATNRDPWVYNFSP
-1257 KRLMQSV
+1257 KILTQSV
-1264 QNCIDTYNADLKRFN
+1264 QTCIDTYNADLKRFN
-1279 ERFRE
+1279 EVFRE
-1284 AFKQRTAKDKG
+1284 AFKQRTKG
-1295 IKPADRYKHLS
+1295 VKSADLYKQLN

-1316 IAWTDGLK
+1316 IAWVQNLK
-1324 NKLIRNENLPES
+1324 TQLIKGKKLDDFSQEKIS
-1336 GMECVRLALYR
+1336 VSLYR
-1347 PFNQQWLYWDK
+1347 PFNKQYFYYERELAWSFYSMK
-1358 DLIHR
+1358 
-1363 QSRFSKIFP
+1363 KIFP
-1372 DKSAR
+1372 DKSAQ

-1382 TGVGNGKD
+1382 TSSMASRN
-1390 FSALVSDFIS
+1390 FSC
-1400 DYSLISPNQAYPLYY
+1400 LIANEITDCQTMANTQAYPLYY

-1438 QDNAITEEE
+1438 KDNAITEEE

-1466 NSLAKEAPR
+1466 NSLAKEDPR

-1498 YESGEMHTS
+1498 YENGEMHTS
-1507 VECNLLENAGME
+1507 VKHNLLENAEVE
-1519 GYYDVVKMTKKGDR
+1519 GYYDVVQMKKDKKGDR
-1533 IIYND
+1533 IIYNQN
-1538 HITITQIPK
+1538 ITITQIPK

-1568 ITTDKDSLIE
+1568 ITKDKDSLIE
-1578 NNPND
+1578 NNPNN

-1592 LLCKVI
+1592 LLCRVI
-1598 TLSVKS
+1598 KLSEKS

>member
-1 MQEISAYELIKE
+1 
-13 KLHAIPNQ
+13 
-21 RHKGS
+21 
-26 LFEKIS
+26 
-32 KQFLQEHDSAN
+32 
-43 EYESIDLWYDWKLR
+43 
-57 GKERDK
+57 
-63 GIDIVIQ
+63 
-70 TTSKE
+70 
-75 YIAVQCKFHQNSISY
+75 
-90 NDISPFLT
+90 
-98 QLLSGVGEVKFKKGI
+98 
-113 IISTSNLTSEAIKA
+113 
-127 IEQIRSTGMGI
+127 
-138 DIDEITEE
+138 
-146 DFIYSRIDW
+146 
-155 EKFDPTKTEDEIP
+155 
-168 LCDKKRPHPH
+168 
-178 QTEAIE
+178 
-184 KTKKYFSDPKN
+184 
-195 ARGKLIMA
+195 
-203 CGTGKTYTSL
+203 
-213 KIMEALDPKITLFLA
+213 
-228 PSIALLSQTFREYA
+228 
-242 QEKSEPFYASIVC
+242 
-255 SDDKT
+255 
-260 GQSKKNKSK
+260 
-269 NEDNDDI
+269 
-276 KFSELPIKAST
+276 
-287 RLEDILSTYEKAQ
+287 
-300 KENKRFIIFSTYQSA
+300 
-315 LRIKEAQEA
+315 
-324 GLNGIDLI
+324 
-332 ICDEAHRTVG
+332 
-342 AMYSTNERDDK
+342 
-353 NAFMLCHSDENI
+353 
-365 KATKRLYMTATP
+365 MTATP
-377 KVYSESSKAK
+377 KVYSENSKAK

-492 DNDLK
+492 DNDLR

-540 FKNLQIN
+540 FKNLQIT

-558 ERLDKLENLNQFEP
+558 ERLEKLEELNKFEP

-623 RGYIILPIA
+623 KGYIILPIA

-646 NTNFQNIWKV
+646 NTNFKNIWKV

-671 TFKEKIKIFGSD
+671 TFKEKIKIFGSND
-683 DASNPDDE
+683 EKNPDDE
-691 GELEKDKTEQSPND
+691 GELEKDKTQHQND
-705 PKEAQKT
+705 PKEAEKT
-712 LFDAIF
+712 LFDAI
-718 LKDLANAVYNVMP
+718 LLQDLANAVYNVMP

-781 QGIKEEEALDMII
+781 QSIKEEEALDMII

-909 FNDKNITIFD
+909 FNDQNITIFD

-942 ALKEKFQKGLFAFD
+942 ALKEKFLNHLFAFD

-995 EEKSDKGVFPLF
+995 EEKNDKGVFPLF
-1007 EDLKENQEIKTTLAN
+1007 EDLKENKEIKTTLAD

-1030 NPPYSAGTKSE
+1030 NPPYSSGAKSE

-1048 THPKLEKRVYETYG
+1048 THPKLEKWVYETYG

-1067 KVGKTTRDTLIHS
+1067 KVGATTRDTLIHS

-1117 EFSRLYALNLRGNAR
+1117 DFARLYVLNLRGNAR
-1132 TSGEERKK
+1132 TSGEVFKK
-1140 QGDGIFDSGSR
+1140 EGGKIFDSGSR

-1159 VKDESVQNSAIH
+1159 VKDTDAPNHTIF
-1171 YYEVEDYLKR
+1171 YYEVEDYLTR
-1181 EAKLNFLAGFENLES
+1181 EAKLNSLAGFENLDS

-1217 FEKLIPLKRDKQ
+1217 FEKLIPLKRDKT
-1229 LKIFDTIF
+1229 LKIFDSIF
-1237 DLNSMG
+1237 DLNSNG
-1243 VASGRDPWVYNFSQ
+1243 VVSGRDPWVYNFSQ

-1284 AFKQRTAKDKG
+1284 AFKQRTQGVKK
-1295 IKPADRYKHLS
+1295 ADCYKHLN
-1306 DREITTDKTK
+1306 DKEITTDKTK

-1336 GMECVRLALYR
+1336 GMERVRLALYR
-1347 PFNQQWLYWDK
+1347 PFNKQWLYWDK

-1363 QSRFSKIFP
+1363 QSQLPKIFP
-1372 DKSAR
+1372 DKSVR

-1400 DYSLISPNQAYPLYY
+1400 DSSLISPNQAYPLYY

-1438 QDNAITEEE
+1438 KDNAITEEE

-1475 IALSEDFKELSV
+1475 IALSEDFKELSI
-1487 LGKELAELHLN
+1487 LGKELAKLHLN
-1498 YESGEMHTS
+1498 YENGEMHES
-1507 VECNLLENAGME
+1507 VKHNLLENAEVE

-1533 IIYND
+1533 IIYNH

-1568 ITTDKDSLIE
+1568 ITTDNDSLIE
-1578 NNPND
+1578 NNPNH
-1583 YAGGKYVFE
+1583 YAGGKYIFE
-1592 LLCKVI
+1592 LLCRVI

>member
-1 MQEISAYELIKE
+1 
-13 KLHAIPNQ
+13 
-21 RHKGS
+21 
-26 LFEKIS
+26 
-32 KQFLQEHDSAN
+32 
-43 EYESIDLWYDWKLR
+43 
-57 GKERDK
+57 
-63 GIDIVIQ
+63 
-70 TTSKE
+70 
-75 YIAVQCKFHQNSISY
+75 
-90 NDISPFLT
+90 
-98 QLLSGVGEVKFKKGI
+98 
-113 IISTSNLTSEAIKA
+113 
-127 IEQIRSTGMGI
+127 
-138 DIDEITEE
+138 
-146 DFIYSRIDW
+146 
-155 EKFDPTKTEDEIP
+155 
-168 LCDKKRPHPH
+168 
-178 QTEAIE
+178 
-184 KTKKYFSDPKN
+184 
-195 ARGKLIMA
+195 
-203 CGTGKTYTSL
+203 
-213 KIMEALDPKITLFLA
+213 MEALDSKITLFLA

-260 GQSKKNKSK
+260 GQSK

-276 KFSELPIKAST
+276 KFSELPLKPST
-287 RLEDILSTYEKAQ
+287 RLEDILSVHQKAQ

-342 AMYSTNERDDK
+342 AMYSSNERDDK
-353 NAFMLCHSDENI
+353 NAFTLCHSDENI
-365 KATKRLYMTATP
+365 KAKKRLYMTATP

-387 AKEKDNVIYS
+387 AKESDNVIYS
-397 MDDADIFGEEIYTLN
+397 MDDAETFGEEIYTLN

-428 ILAVRSENLSG
+428 ILAVRKENLSG
-439 VTNSVNKKISQLE
+439 VTNSVNKKISQLKAE
-452 AKGTKLDKKLI
+452 GTKLDKKLI

-475 KGLAKQDVIALD
+475 KGLAKQDLIVLD
-487 DENQE
+487 EKNKE

-517 SKNIKD
+517 SKNITD

-540 FKNLQIN
+540 FKNLKIS

-572 NICKVLSNARC
+572 NTCKVLSNARC

-632 LRESEIKNLDEAVK
+632 LEESEIKNLDEAVK

-656 LKALRSHDPSLVDEA
+656 LKALRSHDSSLVDEA
-671 TFKEKIKIFGSD
+671 TFKEKIKVFGSD
-683 DASNPDDE
+683 DRSNPDDE
-691 GELEKDKTEQSPND
+691 EELQKDKTEQSPND
-705 PKEAQKT
+705 PKQAQKT
-712 LFDAIF
+712 LFDAI
-718 LKDLANAVYNVMP
+718 LLQDLANAVYNVMP

-744 KKTGNIARTLNNR
+744 KKTGNIARTLNER
-757 LKELF
+757 LKDIFE
-762 GKNPEI
+762 KNPEI

-781 QGIKEEEALDMII
+781 QNIKEEEALDMIT
-794 SHIITKPIFDA
+794 SHVITKPIFDA
-805 IFGDNIQNP
+805 IFGDNIKNP

-847 EAARAKSQKSQQE
+847 EAMHAKSQKSQQE

-872 AFRKQSEKLGIVYTP
+872 AFKKQSEKLGIVYTP

-909 FNDKNITIFD
+909 FNDQNITIFD

-934 ENDLISDE
+934 ENALISDE
-942 ALKEKFQKGLFAFD
+942 ALKEKFQKNLFAFD

-1007 EDLKENQEIKTTLAN
+1007 ADLKENQEIKTTMEKQN
-1022 QKIQVIIG
+1022 IRVIIG
-1030 NPPYSAGTKSE
+1030 NPPYSAGAKSE

-1048 THPKLEKRVYETYG
+1048 SHPKLEKRVYEKYG

-1067 KVGKTTRDTLIHS
+1067 QNKNSTRDTLIHS
-1080 IRMASDLLKDK
+1080 IRMASDVVKDR
-1091 GVLGFV
+1091 GVVGFV

-1140 QGDGIFDSGSR
+1140 EGDGIFDSGSR
-1151 ATVAIIFF
+1151 ATVAIVFF
-1159 VKDESVQNSAIH
+1159 VKDKSVPNHTIF

-1181 EAKLNFLAGFENLES
+1181 EAKLNLLAGFENLES
-1196 VPFKEIT
+1196 VPFKEIV

-1217 FEKLIPLKRDKQ
+1217 FEKLIPLKRDKK
-1229 LKIFDTIF
+1229 LKIFNTIF
-1237 DLNSMG
+1237 DLNSNG
-1243 VASGRDPWVYNFSQ
+1243 VASGRDPWVYNFSPNAL
-1257 KRLMQSV
+1257 KQSV
-1264 QNCIDTYNADLKRFN
+1264 QTCIDTYNADLKRFN
-1279 ERFRE
+1279 ERYRE
-1284 AFKQRTAKDKG
+1284 AFKQRTAKG
-1295 IKPADRYKHLS
+1295 IKSADRYKHLN

-1316 IAWTDGLK
+1316 IAWTRSLK
-1324 NKLIRNENLPES
+1324 KGFIKNENLPES
-1336 GMECVRLALYR
+1336 NEERMRLSLYR
-1347 PFNQQWLYWDK
+1347 PFNKQWLYWDK
-1358 DLIHR
+1358 NLNEE
-1363 QSRFSKIFP
+1363 QYQLPKIFP
-1372 DKSAR
+1372 DKSAQ

-1400 DYSLISPNQAYPLYY
+1400 DLSLISPNQAYPLYY

-1438 QDNAITEEE
+1438 QDDSIVEEE

-1475 IALSEDFKELSV
+1475 IALSEDFKELSI

-1498 YESGEMHTS
+1498 YENGEMHTS
-1507 VECNLLENAGME
+1507 VKHNLLESAEVE
-1519 GYYDVVKMTKKGDR
+1519 GYYDVVKMTKKGDC
-1533 IIYND
+1533 IIYNKN
-1538 HITITQIPK
+1538 ITITKIPQ

-1568 ITTDKDSLIE
+1568 ITKDKDSLIE
-1578 NNPND
+1578 NNPNH

-1592 LLCKVI
+1592 LLCRVI
-1598 TLSVKS
+1598 KLSEKS

>member
-1 MQEISAYELIKE
+1 MQEISAYELIKQ
-13 KLHAIPNQ
+13 KLHAIPNL

-63 GIDIVIQ
+63 GIDIVI
-70 TTSKE
+70 TTSNEE

-98 QLLSGVGEVKFKKGI
+98 QLQSGVGEVRFKKGI
-113 IISTSNLTSEAIKA
+113 IISTSNLTSEALKA

-168 LCDKKRPHPH
+168 LCDKKRPRPH
-178 QTEAIE
+178 QTEAINA
-184 KTKKYFSDPKN
+184 TKEYFSNPKN

-213 KIMEALDPKITLFLA
+213 KIMEALDPKIMLFLV

-255 SDDKT
+255 SDDKV
-260 GQSKKNKSK
+260 GQSK

-276 KFSELPIKAST
+276 KFSELPIKPST
-287 RLEDILSTYEKAQ
+287 RLEDILSVYEKAQ

-342 AMYSTNERDDK
+342 AMYSSNERDDK
-353 NAFMLCHSDENI
+353 NAFTLCHSDENI
-365 KATKRLYMTATP
+365 KAKKRLYMTATP

-387 AKEKDNVIYS
+387 AKESDNVIYS
-397 MDDADIFGEEIYTLN
+397 MDDAQTFGEEIYTLN

-428 ILAVRSENLSG
+428 ILAVRSENLSS
-439 VTNSVNKKISQLE
+439 VTNSVNKKISQLKAE
-452 AKGTKLDKKLI
+452 GTKLDKKLI

-475 KGLAKQDVIALD
+475 KGLAKQDLIVLD
-487 DENQE
+487 EKNKE

-540 FKNLQIN
+540 FNNLKIS
-547 IDHVDGTMNCK
+547 IDHIDGTMNCK
-558 ERLDKLENLNQFEP
+558 ERLKKLEDLNQFKP
-572 NICKVLSNARC
+572 NTCKVLSNARC

-598 FDGRSAMVDIIQAVG
+598 FDGKSAMVDIIQAVG

-632 LRESEIKNLDEAVK
+632 LEESEIKNLDEAVN
-646 NTNFQNIWKV
+646 NTNFKNIWKV
-656 LKALRSHDPSLVDEA
+656 IKALRSHDPSLVDEA

-683 DASNPDDE
+683 DGKKQNDE
-691 GELEKDKTEQSPND
+691 
-705 PKEAQKT
+705 KT
-712 LFDAIF
+712 LFDAI
-718 LKDLANAVYNVMP
+718 LLQDLANAVYNIMP

-744 KKTGNIARTLNNR
+744 KKTGNIARTLNER
-757 LKELF
+757 LKEFF

-781 QGIKEEEALDMII
+781 QNIKEEEAWDMIT
-794 SHIITKPIFDA
+794 SHVITKPIFDA

-820 KMVLKLSDL
+820 KMVQKLSDL

-847 EAARAKSQKSQQE
+847 EAARTKSQKSQQE

-872 AFRKQSEKLGIVYTP
+872 AFKKQSEKLGIVYTP

-909 FNDKNITIFD
+909 FNDQSITIFD

-934 ENDLISDE
+934 ENALISDE
-942 ALKEKFQKGLFAFD
+942 ALKEKFLKNLFAFD

-973 QNRDSSLKNFKNIA
+973 QNRDGSLKNFKNIA

-995 EEKSDKGVFPLF
+995 EEKNDKGVIPGF
-1007 EDLKENQEIKTTLAN
+1007 EDLKENKEIKSTIEKQN
-1022 QKIQVIIG
+1022 IRVIIG
-1030 NPPYSAGTKSE
+1030 NPPYSAGAKSE

-1048 THPKLEKRVYETYG
+1048 SHPKLEKLVYEKYG
-1062 KNSTA
+1062 KNSTSRN
-1067 KVGKTTRDTLIHS
+1067 VGQTTRDTLIQS
-1080 IRMASDLLKDK
+1080 IRMASDVVKDK
-1091 GVLGFV
+1091 GVIGFV

-1106 SADGFRKCVAK
+1106 SADGFRKSVAK
-1117 EFSRLYALNLRGNAR
+1117 DFSHLYVLNLRGNQR
-1132 TSGEERKK
+1132 TSGEVSKK
-1140 QGDGIFDSGSR
+1140 EGGKIFDSGSR
-1151 ATVAIIFF
+1151 ATVAIVFF
-1159 VKDESVQNSAIH
+1159 VKDSSVTNNTIH

-1181 EAKLNFLAGFENLES
+1181 EAKLNLLANFENLES

-1203 PNDKGDWINQRNDD
+1203 PNDKGDWINQREDG
-1217 FEKLIPLKRDKQ
+1217 FEKLIPLKRDKTLQ
-1229 LKIFDTIF
+1229 NDSIFDI
-1237 DLNSMG
+1237 NSGG
-1243 VASGRDPWVYNFSQ
+1243 VASGRDPWVYNFSP
-1257 KRLMQSV
+1257 KNLSKSV

-1279 ERFRE
+1279 EVFRE
-1284 AFKQRTAKDKG
+1284 AFKQRAKGVKSGDL
-1295 IKPADRYKHLS
+1295 YKHLN
-1306 DREITTDKTK
+1306 DKEITTDKTK
-1316 IAWTDGLK
+1316 IAWVQNLK
-1324 NKLIRNENLPES
+1324 TQLIKGKKLDDFSQEKIS
-1336 GMECVRLALYR
+1336 VSLYR
-1347 PFNQQWLYWDK
+1347 PFNKQYFYYERELAWSFYNMK
-1358 DLIHR
+1358 
-1363 QSRFSKIFP
+1363 KIFP
-1372 DKSAR
+1372 DKSAC

-1382 TGVGNGKD
+1382 TGVGKV
-1390 FSALVSDFIS
+1390 FSALIS
-1400 DYSLISPNQAYPLYY
+1400 SEIPCLDLLHHNQAYPLYY

-1438 QDNAITEEE
+1438 KDNAITEEE

-1475 IALSEDFKELSV
+1475 IALSEDFKELSI
-1487 LGKELAELHLN
+1487 LGKELAKLHLN

-1507 VECNLLENAGME
+1507 VKHNLLENAGIE
-1519 GYYDVVKMTKKGDR
+1519 GYYDVVQMKKDKKGDR
-1533 IIYND
+1533 ILYNH
-1538 HITITQIPK
+1538 HITITKIPQ

-1568 ITTDKDSLIE
+1568 ITKDKDSLIE

-1592 LLCKVI
+1592 LLCRVI
-1598 TLSVKS
+1598 KLSEKS